1 MRCVDKNSNCKG
13 ELKREK
19 TINEGGWWNVSGI
32 QARVLLP
39 VKQLARLHLSTGL
52 PRHILLY
59 NFVSFQ
65 QI

>member
-32 QARVLLP
+32 QASKTAGKAAPFNRTSTAHLTL
-39 VKQLARLHLSTGL
+39 QLC
-52 PRHILLY
+52 
-59 NFVSFQ
+59 
-65 QI
+65 